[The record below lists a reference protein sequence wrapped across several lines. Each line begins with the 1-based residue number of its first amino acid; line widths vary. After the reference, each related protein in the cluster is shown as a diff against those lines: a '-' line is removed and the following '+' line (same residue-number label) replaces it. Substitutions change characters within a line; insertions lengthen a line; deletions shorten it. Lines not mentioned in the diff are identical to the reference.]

1 MPFESQIWKQTERFS
16 VDGTLGLTS
25 AEQLL
30 SSTSSPMFILR
41 ETTLKR
47 TILPTPVTIKPAEEI
62 QPETIDVPEVGKS
75 RRTQ

>member
-1 MPFESQIWKQTERFS
+1 MEFESQIWKQTEPFRA
-16 VDGTLGLTS
+16 DGTLGLTS
-25 AEQLL
+25 ADQML

-62 QPETIDVPEVGKS
+62 QPETVDAPE
-75 RRTQ
+75 T